1 MINNNLNN
9 ENRKDSILPPP
20 EILVKYEELGI
31 GEDLIDLIKKEQEH
45 RHSLQKKY
53 ARAYFCGQM
62 FGFILS
68 MTFIYEIF
76 KLVQMEYMKE
86 AYILFALFAILIIVI
101 TIILRSEKRSIQR
114 RRVAMAQI
122 RNRRQQTPRRR
133 VIPKR

>member
-1 MINNNLNN
+1 MISNNLNN

-31 GEDLIDLIKKEQEH
+31 GEDLIDLIKKEQQH
-45 RHSLQKKY
+45 RHLLQKKY

-62 FGFILS
+62 FSFILS
-68 MTFIYEIF
+68 MTFIYELF
-76 KLVQMEYMKE
+76 KLVRMEYIKE

-114 RRVAMAQI
+114 RRAAMAQI
-122 RNRRQQTPRRR
+122 RNRRQQMPRRR